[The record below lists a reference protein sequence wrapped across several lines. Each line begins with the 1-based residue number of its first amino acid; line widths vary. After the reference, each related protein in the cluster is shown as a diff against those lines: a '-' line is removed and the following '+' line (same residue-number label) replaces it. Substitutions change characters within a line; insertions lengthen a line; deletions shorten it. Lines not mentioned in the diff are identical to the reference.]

1 MTASAAILS
10 PLAAN
15 SPIYST
21 PSSYDGLAIKNDE
34 SANNTDM
41 AARPPRFVFFVV
53 FCITIGGLLF
63 GYDTGVISGAL
74 VVIKDEWDLN
84 STQQE
89 FIVGGTTLGAIAGGL
104 FSGFF
109 ADRWGR
115 RVITFLSSLVFILG
129 ALIMTFAKS
138 YSVLIGGRVV
148 VGLAVGAASMVVPM
162 YIGELAPKEF
172 RGRLVT
178 LNVLAITG
186 GQLIAYLV
194 SWALTDVHD
203 GWRWMFAVSA
213 FPPAV
218 QLCCLPWLPESP
230 RVLVQRGQDDR
241 ARAILRRI
249 YGTKVSESTVDD
261 ELESIHRSM
270 RTENAT
276 GYRDLLRTINLK
288 PLVVACVLQLM
299 QQFSGFNTAMY
310 YSATILK
317 MAGFSSSKSATQFS
331 IAIAATNMLMTIVAI
346 SIIDRFGR
354 RKLLLVSFV
363 GMIVGLVLLGIAFIF
378 IVGLVKIT
386 KDTCQEYA
394 KCGACALDDRCNW
407 SPSANLCAL
416 KSSTLYSDLTDNC
429 ESHSGREK
437 AGTWLALASLIFYVA
452 LYAVGLGNVPWLV
465 QSEIFAQ
472 GIRGKAGSIA
482 TATNWVSNFIISV
495 TFLTMTLHI
504 TASGTFWLYAGILL
518 LGLVFVFYMVPETKG
533 LKLEDVQRLF
543 VGKGLSFRRQDA
555 PPKRSSESSTTS
567 GRTTSSVTSGENMP
581 FAQGN
586 AKAGAKLFKTRCAQ
600 CHTVEEGGS
609 NKVGPNLHGLFGR
622 TTGSA
627 PGFNYTDAN
636 KKANVV
642 WGEETLFQYL
652 ENPKKFIKGTSMA
665 FAGFK
670 KDKDRNDV
678 IAHLKEVC

>member
-1 MTASAAILS
+1 
-10 PLAAN
+10 
-15 SPIYST
+15 
-21 PSSYDGLAIKNDE
+21 
-34 SANNTDM
+34 M

-63 GYDTGVISGAL
+63 GYDTGVVSGAL
-74 VVIKDEWDLN
+74 VVIKDEWDLS

-104 FSGFF
+104 FSGYF

-115 RVITFLSSLVFILG
+115 RVITFLASLVFILG
-129 ALIMTFAKS
+129 ALIMTFAKD
-138 YSVLIGGRVV
+138 YAVLIGGRVV
-148 VGLAVGAASMVVPM
+148 VGLAVGAASMVVPI

-172 RGRLVT
+172 CGRLVT

-194 SWALTDVHD
+194 SWGLTDVHN
-203 GWRWMFAVSA
+203 GWRWMFGISA
-213 FPPAV
+213 FPAAV

-241 ARAILRRI
+241 ARSILRRV
-249 YGTKVSESTVDD
+249 YGAKVPESTVDD
-261 ELESIHRSM
+261 ELDSIHRSM
-270 RTENAT
+270 RNENAT
-276 GYRDLLRTINLK
+276 SYRDLLRAVNLK
-288 PLVVACVLQLM
+288 PLIVACMLQLM

-317 MAGFSSSKSATQFS
+317 MAGFPSTKSATQFS

-354 RKLLLVSFV
+354 RKLLLISFV
-363 GMIVGLVLLGIAFIF
+363 GMIVGLILLGVAFIF

-386 KDTCQEYA
+386 KDTCGEYV

-407 SPSANLCAL
+407 SPGASICAL

-429 ESHSGREK
+429 ESQTSRDK

-472 GIRGKAGSIA
+472 GIRSKAGSIA
-482 TATNWVSNFIISV
+482 TATNWVCNFIISV

-518 LGLVFVFYMVPETKG
+518 LGLVFVFFMVPETKG

-543 VGKGLSFRRQDA
+543 VDRLGFRRRA
-555 PPKRSSESSTTS
+555 ASRKNNNSSSNSS
-567 GRTTSSVTSGENMP
+567 GRSMSGEV
-581 FAQGN
+581 A
-586 AKAGAKLFKTRCAQ
+586 
-600 CHTVEEGGS
+600 S
-609 NKVGPNLHGLFGR
+609 GLLAD
-622 TTGSA
+622 S
-627 PGFNYTDAN
+627 
-636 KKANVV
+636 
-642 WGEETLFQYL
+642 
-652 ENPKKFIKGTSMA
+652 
-665 FAGFK
+665 
-670 KDKDRNDV
+670 
-678 IAHLKEVC
+678 HL

>member
-1 MTASAAILS
+1 RRR
-10 PLAAN
+10 
-15 SPIYST
+15 YSFSELPQAE
-21 PSSYDGLAIKNDE
+21 PSVDSEETHIE
-34 SANNTDM
+34 M
-41 AARPPRFVFFVV
+41 PARPPRFVFFVV

-89 FIVGGTTLGAIAGGL
+89 FIVGGTTLGAIVGGL
-104 FSGFF
+104 FSGYF

-129 ALIMTFAKS
+129 ALIMTFAKN

-148 VGLAVGAASMVVPM
+148 VSLAVGAASMVVPV

-194 SWALTDVHD
+194 SWGLTDVHD
-203 GWRWMFAVSA
+203 GWRWMFAISA
-213 FPPAV
+213 FPAAI

-230 RVLVQRGQDDR
+230 RVLIQRGQDDR
-241 ARAILRRI
+241 ARGILRRI
-249 YGTKVSESTVDD
+249 YGAKVPESTVDD
-261 ELESIHRSM
+261 ELESMHRSM
-270 RTENAT
+270 RTENAAS
-276 GYRDLLRTINLK
+276 YRDLLRTVNFK
-288 PLVVACVLQLM
+288 PLIVACMLQLM

-317 MAGFSSSKSATQFS
+317 MAGFASTKSATQFS

-354 RKLLLVSFV
+354 RKLLLISFT
-363 GMIVGLVLLGIAFIF
+363 GMIVGLILLGIAFIF

-386 KDTCQEYA
+386 KDTCGEYV

-407 SPSANLCAL
+407 SPGATVCAL

-429 ESHSGREK
+429 EPVNGRDK

-452 LYAVGLGNVPWLV
+452 LYAVGLGNVPWLI

-472 GIRGKAGSIA
+472 GIRSKAGSIA

-518 LGLVFVFYMVPETKG
+518 IGLVFVFFMVPETKG
-533 LKLEDVQRLF
+533 LKLEDVQKLF
-543 VGKGLSFRRQDA
+543 VGTGLPYRRRAAARKNTSQSSSA
-555 PPKRSSESSTTS
+555 ASSRSA
-567 GRTTSSVTSGENMP
+567 SGE
-581 FAQGN
+581 A
-586 AKAGAKLFKTRCAQ
+586 AG
-600 CHTVEEGGS
+600 G
-609 NKVGPNLHGLFGR
+609 
-622 TTGSA
+622 
-627 PGFNYTDAN
+627 
-636 KKANVV
+636 
-642 WGEETLFQYL
+642 YL
-652 ENPKKFIKGTSMA
+652 LRDGQE
-665 FAGFK
+665 
-670 KDKDRNDV
+670 
-678 IAHLKEVC
+678 

>member
-1 MTASAAILS
+1 MASA
-10 PLAAN
+10 
-15 SPIYST
+15 
-21 PSSYDGLAIKNDE
+21 
-34 SANNTDM
+34 
-41 AARPPRFVFFVV
+41 PPRFVFFVV

-89 FIVGGTTLGAIAGGL
+89 FIVGGTTLGAIVGGL
-104 FSGFF
+104 FSGYF

-129 ALIMTFAKS
+129 ALIMTFSKH

-148 VGLAVGAASMVVPM
+148 VGLAVGAASMVVPI

-186 GQLIAYLV
+186 GQLIAYLLA
-194 SWALTDVHD
+194 WALTDVHN
-203 GWRWMFAVSA
+203 GWRWMFAISA
-213 FPPAV
+213 FPAAV

-230 RVLVQRGQDDR
+230 RVLIRRGQEDK
-241 ARAILRRI
+241 ARVILRRI
-249 YGTKVSESTVDD
+249 YGDRVPESIVDE
-261 ELESIHRSM
+261 ELEGMHHSM

-276 GYRDLLRTINLK
+276 RYIDLLRGVNFR
-288 PLVVACVLQLM
+288 PLIVACVLQLM

-317 MAGFSSSKSATQFS
+317 MAGFGSSKSATQFS
-331 IAIAATNMLMTIVAI
+331 IAIAATNMIMTIVAI
-346 SIIDRFGR
+346 GIIDRFGR

-386 KDTCQEYA
+386 KDSCSEYV
-394 KCGACALDDRCNW
+394 KCGACALDDRCGW
-407 SPSANLCAL
+407 SPGSMVCAFKNDNL
-416 KSSTLYSDLTDNC
+416 YDDLTDLC
-429 ESHSGREK
+429 ESVTGRDR

-472 GIRGKAGSIA
+472 GIRSKAGSIA
-482 TATNWVSNFIISV
+482 TATNWVSNFVISV

-504 TASGTFWLYAGILL
+504 TASGTFWLYAGILFF
-518 LGLVFVFYMVPETKG
+518 GLIFVYLRVPETKG
-533 LKLEDVQRLF
+533 LKLEDVQQLF
-543 VGKGLSFRRQDA
+543 MGGQRPYRRQVSV
-555 PPKRSSESSTTS
+555 PKNVGGNGDEESD
-567 GRTTSSVTSGENMP
+567 ED
-581 FAQGN
+581 
-586 AKAGAKLFKTRCAQ
+586 
-600 CHTVEEGGS
+600 GGS
-609 NKVGPNLHGLFGR
+609 DVAKITTADVDGPLAHYGQDGAAGSSSLSAS
-622 TTGSA
+622 TGYQPNINGTAGNRIASSSRNA
-627 PGFNYTDAN
+627 AN
-636 KKANVV
+636 A
-642 WGEETLFQYL
+642 
-652 ENPKKFIKGTSMA
+652 
-665 FAGFK
+665 
-670 KDKDRNDV
+670 
-678 IAHLKEVC
+678 

>member
-1 MTASAAILS
+1 
-10 PLAAN
+10 
-15 SPIYST
+15 
-21 PSSYDGLAIKNDE
+21 
-34 SANNTDM
+34 M

-74 VVIKDEWDLN
+74 VVLKDEWNLS

-89 FIVGGTTLGAIAGGL
+89 FIVGGTTLGAIVGGL

-115 RVITFLSSLVFILG
+115 KTITFLSSLVFILG
-129 ALIMTFAKS
+129 ALIMAFSRS

-148 VGLAVGAASMVVPM
+148 VGLAVGAASMVVPI

-186 GQLIAYLV
+186 GQLIAYLLA
-194 SWALTDVHD
+194 WALTDVHN
-203 GWRWMFAVSA
+203 GWRWMFGISA
-213 FPPAV
+213 FPAAI

-230 RVLVQRGQDDR
+230 RVLIRRGKEGQ
-241 ARAILRRI
+241 AQTILQRI
-249 YGTKVSESTVDD
+249 YGKNVSESIVED
-261 ELESIHRSM
+261 ELESMRQSM

-276 GYRDLLRTINLK
+276 RYIDLLRATNLK
-288 PLVVACVLQLM
+288 PLIVACVLQLM

-317 MAGFSSSKSATQFS
+317 MAGFGSTKSATQFS
-331 IAIAATNMLMTIVAI
+331 IAIAATNMIMTIVAI
-346 SIIDRFGR
+346 TIIDRFGR
-354 RKLLLVSFV
+354 RKLLLISFV
-363 GMIVGLVLLGIAFIF
+363 GMIIGLILLGIAFIF

-386 KDTCQEYA
+386 KDSCMEYV
-394 KCGACALDDRCNW
+394 KCGACTLDDKCGW
-407 SPSANLCAL
+407 SPGSLVCTTKGDSAFG
-416 KSSTLYSDLTDNC
+416 DLTDMC
-429 ESHSGREK
+429 ESITSQDK

-472 GIRGKAGSIA
+472 GIRSKAGSLA

-518 LGLVFVFYMVPETKG
+518 IGLVFVFLVVPETKG
-533 LKLEDVQRLF
+533 LKLEDVQKLF
-543 VGKGLSFRRQDA
+543 AGNQRPYRRQGAADSA
-555 PPKRSSESSTTS
+555 NKGVAVGEGEGSCSEEDVDVAKAIVGGMSSSAAAGNSESSSAST
-567 GRTTSSVTSGENMP
+567 GYL
-581 FAQGN
+581 A
-586 AKAGAKLFKTRCAQ
+586 
-600 CHTVEEGGS
+600 
-609 NKVGPNLHGLFGR
+609 NLHK
-622 TTGSA
+622 TTMA
-627 PGFNYTDAN
+627 NKTDA
-636 KKANVV
+636 
-642 WGEETLFQYL
+642 
-652 ENPKKFIKGTSMA
+652 
-665 FAGFK
+665 
-670 KDKDRNDV
+670 RR
-678 IAHLKEVC
+678 H